1 MRRLLLAFAAAL
13 SAAGAGSAIA
23 GGTNSVKTPHRFD
36 ALLERVERATAK
48 HGLGVVAMASAS
60 RGAAVRGVKIPGN
73 AVVMVFRNDIAVRLL
88 AASVPAGIEAPL
100 RIYVTEN
107 ADATASLHY
116 RAPSAVFAPYRHPEV
131 ARIARELDATL
142 ARIVND
148 AAGG

>member
-1 MRRLLLAFAAAL
+1 MRRLLVAFAAAL
-13 SAAGAGSAIA
+13 SAACAGSAI
-23 GGTNSVKTPHRFD
+23 GGGPNSVKTPHRFD
-36 ALLERVERATAK
+36 ALLERVETATAK
-48 HGLGVVAMASAS
+48 HGLTA
-60 RGAAVRGVKIPGN
+60 
-73 AVVMVFRNDIAVRLL
+73 D
-88 AASVPAGIEAPL
+88 
-100 RIYVTEN
+100 